1 MFCGT
6 LRVEILQNDC
16 VSKRDTVTKRHK
28 LRQTSDGSG
37 GVVGNFERP
46 DGSQAQ
52 SVTMQTCLRAAQQR
66 PLT

>member
-37 GVVGNFERP
+37 GLLGTLKGQMVPKHRV
-46 DGSQAQ
+46 
-52 SVTMQTCLRAAQQR
+52 
-66 PLT
+66 